1 MRLKS
6 ILVGA
11 ALAGVTL
18 VASSN
23 LVQAQVCRQN
33 EVVPPSKQNRAF
45 RQERF
50 NYSFRLPD
58 NYRVMALR
66 DNGVLVLDPNSFETA
81 QCFMR
86 TKAPTEFPDGIS
98 VYSKSVNPGKR
109 SIADI
114 VRQNGIP
121 PENIKTTTVA
131 NQAAISYNI
140 SAMGY
145 QKSVAFFSPD
155 RRAMITVTVPYEF
168 KTNARGERVP
178 SRIFNEGVFN
188 TVLSSFTFIRR

>member
-6 ILVGA
+6 ILLGT

-18 VASSN
+18 VTSSN

-33 EVVPPSKQNRAF
+33 EVVPPSKQTRVL

-66 DNGVLVLDPNSFETA
+66 ENAVLVLDPNSFELA
-81 QCFMR
+81 QCFVR
-86 TKAPTEFPDGIS
+86 NKVGTEFPYGIS

-109 SIADI
+109 SVADI
-114 VRQNGIP
+114 VRQDGLP
-121 PENIKTTTVA
+121 LENIKTTTVA
-131 NQAAISYNI
+131 NQAAISYN
-140 SAMGY
+140 SSVMGY
-145 QKSVAFFSPD
+145 QKSISFFSPD
-155 RRAMITVTVPYEF
+155 RRSMITITVPYKFE
-168 KTNARGERVP
+168 TNARGERVP
-178 SRIFNEGVFN
+178 ARIFNEEVFN
-188 TVLSSFTFIRR
+188 TVISSFTFIRR

>member
-1 MRLKS
+1 MKLKS

-33 EVVPPSKQNRAF
+33 EVVSPSKQTRVF

-81 QCFMR
+81 QCFVR
-86 TKAPTEFPDGIS
+86 NKAATEFPDGIS

-114 VRQNGIP
+114 VRQDGIP
-121 PENIKTTTVA
+121 LENIKTATVA

-140 SAMGY
+140 SVMGY
-145 QKSVAFFSPD
+145 QKSVSFFSPN
-155 RRAMITVTVPYEF
+155 RKSMITITVPYNFE
-168 KTNARGERVP
+168 TNARGERVP
-178 SRIFNEGVFN
+178 TRIFNEGVFN
-188 TVLSSFTFIRR
+188 TVISSFTFIRR

>member
-1 MRLKS
+1 MRLKT
-6 ILVGA
+6 ILLGT

-18 VASSN
+18 VTSSN

-33 EVVPPSKQNRAF
+33 EVVSPSKQTRVF

-58 NYRVMALR
+58 NYRVMGLR
-66 DNGVLVLDPNSFETA
+66 DNGLLVLDPNSFEAA
-81 QCFMR
+81 QCFVR
-86 TKAPTEFPDGIS
+86 NRAATEFPDGIS

-109 SIADI
+109 SLADL
-114 VRQNGIP
+114 VREGVLP
-121 PENIKTTTVA
+121 VENIKSTTVA

-145 QKSVAFFSPD
+145 QKSVSFFTPD
-155 RRAMITVTVPYEF
+155 RRSMITVTVPYKFE
-168 KTNARGERVP
+168 TNARGERVP

-188 TVLSSFTFIRR
+188 TVISSFTFIRR

>member
-33 EVVPPSKQNRAF
+33 EVVSPSKQTRVF

-81 QCFMR
+81 QCFVR
-86 TKAPTEFPDGIS
+86 NKAATEFPDGIS

-114 VRQNGIP
+114 VRQDGIP
-121 PENIKTTTVA
+121 LENIKTTTVA

-140 SAMGY
+140 SVMGY
-145 QKSVAFFSPD
+145 QKSVSFFSPN
-155 RRAMITVTVPYEF
+155 RKSMITITVPYNFE
-168 KTNARGERVP
+168 TNARGERVP
-178 SRIFNEGVFN
+178 ARIFNEGVFN
-188 TVLSSFTFIRR
+188 TVISSFTFIRR

>member
-33 EVVPPSKQNRAF
+33 EVVPPSKQTRVF

-81 QCFMR
+81 QCFVR
-86 TKAPTEFPDGIS
+86 NKAATEFPDGIS

-114 VRQNGIP
+114 VRQDGIP
-121 PENIKTTTVA
+121 LENIKTATVA

-140 SAMGY
+140 SVMGY
-145 QKSVAFFSPD
+145 QKSVSFFSPN
-155 RRAMITVTVPYEF
+155 RKSMITITVPYNFE
-168 KTNARGERVP
+168 TNARGERVP
-178 SRIFNEGVFN
+178 TRIFNEGVFN
-188 TVLSSFTFIRR
+188 TVISSFTFIRR

>member
-33 EVVPPSKQNRAF
+33 EVVSPSKQTRVF

-81 QCFMR
+81 QCFVR
-86 TKAPTEFPDGIS
+86 NKAATEFPDGIS

-114 VRQNGIP
+114 VRQDGIP
-121 PENIKTTTVA
+121 LENIKTTTVA

-145 QKSVAFFSPD
+145 QKSVSFFSPN
-155 RRAMITVTVPYEF
+155 RKSMITITVPYNFE
-168 KTNARGERVP
+168 TNARGERVP
-178 SRIFNEGVFN
+178 ARIFNEGVFN
-188 TVLSSFTFIRR
+188 TVISSFTFIRR

>member
-18 VASSN
+18 LASSN

-33 EVVPPSKQNRAF
+33 EVVPPSKPTRVF
-45 RQERF
+45 RKERF

-66 DNGVLVLDPNSFETA
+66 ENGVLVLDPNSFELA
-81 QCFMR
+81 QCLVR
-86 TKAPTEFPDGIS
+86 NKVGTEFPSGIS
-98 VYSKSVNPGKR
+98 VYSKFVNPGKR
-109 SIADI
+109 TVADI

-131 NQAAISYNI
+131 NQSAISYN
-140 SAMGY
+140 SSVMGY
-145 QKSVAFFSPD
+145 QKSVSFFSPD
-155 RRAMITVTVPYEF
+155 RRSMITITVPYEF
-168 KTNARGERVP
+168 ETNARGERVP
-178 SRIFNEGVFN
+178 ARIFNEGVFN
-188 TVLSSFTFIRR
+188 TVISSFTFIRR

>member
-11 ALAGVTL
+11 ALTGVTL
-18 VASSN
+18 LASSN
-23 LVQAQVCRQN
+23 LVQAQICRQN
-33 EVVPPSKQNRAF
+33 EVVSPSKQTRVF

-50 NYSFRLPD
+50 NYSFKLPN

-81 QCFMR
+81 QCFVR
-86 TKAPTEFPDGIS
+86 NKAATEFPDGIS

-114 VRQNGIP
+114 VRQDGIP
-121 PENIKTTTVA
+121 LENIKTTTVA

-140 SAMGY
+140 SVMGY
-145 QKSVAFFSPD
+145 QKSVSFFSPN
-155 RRAMITVTVPYEF
+155 RKSIITITVPYNFE
-168 KTNARGERVP
+168 TNARGERVP
-178 SRIFNEGVFN
+178 ARIFNEGVFN
-188 TVLSSFTFIRR
+188 TVISSFTFIRR

>member
-33 EVVPPSKQNRAF
+33 EVVSPSKQTRVF

-81 QCFMR
+81 QCFVR
-86 TKAPTEFPDGIS
+86 NKAATEFPDGIS

-114 VRQNGIP
+114 VRQDGIP
-121 PENIKTTTVA
+121 LENIKTTTVA

-145 QKSVAFFSPD
+145 QKSVSFFSPN
-155 RRAMITVTVPYEF
+155 RKSMITITVPYNFE
-168 KTNARGERVP
+168 TNARGERFP
-178 SRIFNEGVFN
+178 ARIFNEGVFN
-188 TVLSSFTFIRR
+188 TVLSSFSFIRR

>member
-1 MRLKS
+1 MRLKT
-6 ILVGA
+6 ILLGA

-33 EVVPPSKQNRAF
+33 EVISPSKQTRVF

-66 DNGVLVLDPNSFETA
+66 DNGALVLDPNSFETA
-81 QCFMR
+81 QCFVR
-86 TKAPTEFPDGIS
+86 NKVGTEFPEGIS
-98 VYSKSVNPGKR
+98 VYLKSVNPGNR
-109 SIADI
+109 SVTDI
-114 VRQNGIP
+114 VRQNLLP
-121 PENIKTTTVA
+121 VENIKTTTVA
-131 NQAAISYNI
+131 NQAAISYNM

-145 QKSVAFFSPD
+145 QKSVSFFSPD
-155 RRAMITVTVPYEF
+155 RRSMITITVPYKFE
-168 KTNARGERVP
+168 TNARGERVP

-188 TVLSSFTFIRR
+188 TVVSSFTFIRR

>member
-33 EVVPPSKQNRAF
+33 EVVSPSKQTRVF

-50 NYSFRLPD
+50 NYSFKLPN

-81 QCFMR
+81 QCFVR
-86 TKAPTEFPDGIS
+86 NKAATEFPDGIS

-114 VRQNGIP
+114 VRQDGIP
-121 PENIKTTTVA
+121 LENIKTTTVA

-140 SAMGY
+140 SVMGY
-145 QKSVAFFSPD
+145 QKSVSFFSPN
-155 RRAMITVTVPYEF
+155 RKSMITITVPYNFE
-168 KTNARGERVP
+168 TNARGERVP
-178 SRIFNEGVFN
+178 ARIFNEGVFN
-188 TVLSSFTFIRR
+188 TVISSFTFIRR

>member
-1 MRLKS
+1 MKLKS

-33 EVVPPSKQNRAF
+33 EVVSPSKQTRVF

-81 QCFMR
+81 QCFVR
-86 TKAPTEFPDGIS
+86 NKAATEFPDGIS

-114 VRQNGIP
+114 VRQDGIP
-121 PENIKTTTVA
+121 LENIKTATVA

-140 SAMGY
+140 SVMGY
-145 QKSVAFFSPD
+145 QKSVSFFSPN
-155 RRAMITVTVPYEF
+155 RKSMITITVPYNFE
-168 KTNARGERVP
+168 TNARGERVP
-178 SRIFNEGVFN
+178 ARIFNEGVFN
-188 TVLSSFTFIRR
+188 TVISSFTFIRR

>member
-33 EVVPPSKQNRAF
+33 EVVSPSKQTRVF

-50 NYSFRLPD
+50 NYSFKLPN

-81 QCFMR
+81 QCFVR
-86 TKAPTEFPDGIS
+86 NKAATEFPDGIS

-114 VRQNGIP
+114 VRQDGIP
-121 PENIKTTTVA
+121 LENIKTTTVA

-145 QKSVAFFSPD
+145 QKSVSFFSPN
-155 RRAMITVTVPYEF
+155 RKSMITITVPYNFE
-168 KTNARGERVP
+168 TNARGERVP
-178 SRIFNEGVFN
+178 ARIVNEGVFN
-188 TVLSSFTFIRR
+188 TVISSFTFIRR

>member
-1 MRLKS
+1 MKLKS

-33 EVVPPSKQNRAF
+33 EVVSPSKQTRVF

-81 QCFMR
+81 QCFVR
-86 TKAPTEFPDGIS
+86 NKAATEFPDGIS

-114 VRQNGIP
+114 VRQDGIP
-121 PENIKTTTVA
+121 LENIKTTTVA

-145 QKSVAFFSPD
+145 QKSVSFFSPN
-155 RRAMITVTVPYEF
+155 RKSMITITVPYNFE
-168 KTNARGERVP
+168 TNARGERVP
-178 SRIFNEGVFN
+178 ARIFNEGVFN
-188 TVLSSFTFIRR
+188 TVISSFTFIRR

>member
-1 MRLKS
+1 MKLKS

-33 EVVPPSKQNRAF
+33 EVVSPSKQTRVF

-66 DNGVLVLDPNSFETA
+66 ENGVLVLDPNSFETA
-81 QCFMR
+81 QCFVR
-86 TKAPTEFPDGIS
+86 NKAATEFPDGIS

-114 VRQNGIP
+114 VRQDGIP
-121 PENIKTTTVA
+121 LENIKTTTVA

-145 QKSVAFFSPD
+145 QKSVSFFSPN
-155 RRAMITVTVPYEF
+155 RKSMITITVPYNFE
-168 KTNARGERVP
+168 TNARGERVP
-178 SRIFNEGVFN
+178 ARIFNEGVFN
-188 TVLSSFTFIRR
+188 TVISSFTFIRR